1 MLLVTI
7 DKFDLNLVLININKM
22 KPYWFVEDSMLQPIL
37 TNLSDMLTKELVE
50 KQETNHMLD
59 KELVEEEHVLF
70 TTQPNN
76 VSIKLVISV
85 ITLLS

>member
-1 MLLVTI
+1 
-7 DKFDLNLVLININKM
+7 
-22 KPYWFVEDSMLQPIL
+22 MLQPIL

-50 KQETNHMLD
+50 NQETNHMLD
-59 KELVEEEHVLF
+59 KKLVEEEHVLF